1 MKKTLNTPSDKSK
14 SRGVGKLEVKV
25 KTNPSTKTNPPQKNN
40 TANPPNPQN
49 QLDQDVITTL
59 QQLLEKVINARQQM
73 QQLLQAN
80 SQPQQPQINN
90 LNPQINPQLNNNK
103 SNTLSTIQN
112 NDQEFIVKSQMK
124 ASVVAL
130 RIEQMLLLNKRITLS
145 GLGYAIPV
153 LLDSIMLIRKDYA
166 KLNKNLI
173 IENIELFERQFTQK
187 TVSGLRITLK
197 LQ

>member
-1 MKKTLNTPSDKSK
+1 M
-14 SRGVGKLEVKV
+14 GKLEVKV

>member
-1 MKKTLNTPSDKSK
+1 LKKTLNTPSDKSK